1 MDEWELKGKI
11 KICLELLTWFSSL
24 IFKTKQ
30 NQITLTTYKSMGLA
44 ILTEVGLQKFVI
56 SESFVCYVYLSL

>member
-30 NQITLTTYKSMGLA
+30 NQITLTTYKSMGLD